1 MNRKMRRAETRN
13 NGKQHRSARR
23 NESGHRPAPIAG
35 ALTRRFA
42 EALHCHQSGRLT
54 KAIAFYDQILSL
66 NPHLAAAHCNR
77 GAALVGLGRFA
88 DAEAAYR
95 RAIALNPRFV
105 DAYNNLGI
113 ALCELGRLDEAES
126 AFRFA
131 IALKPDLPQ
140 SHSNLGIAL
149 KCSGRFEEAEAAH
162 HKAIALDPDSPDL
175 YSNLGEVLH
184 CLGRLNDAEQVLRH
198 ATSLQPKIADTFA
211 RLANTL
217 REQGRIAEAE
227 AACRD
232 ALVLDPNHAAAYSN
246 LGNALADQ
254 GRLTEAEAA
263 YRRAIALKPSFG
275 DAHNNLGAILKQ
287 LGRMEEARRVTQE
300 ALRLPPRDALRYLN
314 LGELRRFT
322 AGDPYLADMEEFARG
337 IASLPV
343 KQQIELHFA
352 LAKAYDDVGRHA
364 DSFRHL
370 QIGNALKRQQIPY
383 DEAAT
388 LALFERIRAVFTP
401 ELIRTFRNAGEPS
414 PVPVFI
420 VGMPR
425 SGTTLIE
432 QIMASHPQVFGAGE
446 LPNFC
451 QAATTIFSAA
461 DCPLPFPDA
470 LLHESGEGLHRL
482 GARYLTEIVPLAP
495 TAARIV
501 NKMPS
506 NFLFA
511 GLIHLALPNARIIH
525 AVRDPLDTCMSC
537 FSKLFANG
545 QYFTYDLA
553 ELGNYYHH
561 YDMLMQQWRSVLPPG
576 RILDVRYEDLVVDLA
591 GQARRIIQYCD
602 LQWDSRCLDFHAT
615 ERPVRTASATQVR
628 QPIYRSAIGRAQ
640 PYARYLEP
648 LLAALTAKDLAESTG
663 RIEPAVSVTFSP
675 NESPARS
682 SPASPAFRYG

>member
-1 MNRKMRRAETRN
+1 MNRRMRRAETRN
-13 NGKQHRSARR
+13 NGRQHRSARR
-23 NESGHRPAPIAG
+23 NESGHRPAPISD
-35 ALTRRFA
+35 ALTRHFA
-42 EALHCHQSGRLT
+42 EALRCHQSGRL
-54 KAIAFYDQILSL
+54 AEAVAFYDQILSL
-66 NPHLAAAHCNR
+66 NPNLAAAHCNR
-77 GAALVGLGRFA
+77 GAALAGLGSFA
-88 DAEAAYR
+88 GAEVAYR
-95 RAIALNPRFV
+95 RAIALNPSFV

-113 ALCELGRLDEAES
+113 ILCELGRLDEAES

-149 KCSGRFEEAEAAH
+149 KCRGRFEEAAAAH
-162 HKAIALDPDSPDL
+162 RKAIALDPEAPDL
-175 YSNLGEVLH
+175 YCNLGDVLH
-184 CLGRLNDAEQVLRH
+184 CLGRLNDAEQILRH
-198 ATSLQPKIADTFA
+198 ATSLQPRIADAFA
-211 RLANTL
+211 RLGNTL
-217 REQGRIAEAE
+217 REQGRIVEAE

-232 ALVLDPNHAAAYSN
+232 ALALDPNHAAAYSN
-246 LGNALADQ
+246 LGNTLADQ
-254 GRLTEAEAA
+254 DRLTEAEAA
-263 YRRAIALKPSFG
+263 YRRAITLKPRFG
-275 DAHNNLGAILKQ
+275 EAHNNLGAILKQ
-287 LGRMEEARRVTQE
+287 LGRIEEARRVTQE
-300 ALRLPPRDALRYLN
+300 ALRLPPPDALRYLN
-314 LGELRRFT
+314 LSELRQFT
-322 AGDPYLADMEEFARG
+322 PGDPYLADMEEYARDV
-337 IASLPV
+337 ASLPV

-352 LAKAYDDVGRHA
+352 LAKAYDDVGRYA

-370 QIGNALKRQQIPY
+370 QIGNTLKRQQIPY

-388 LALFERIRAVFTP
+388 VALFERIRTVFTP
-401 ELIRTFRNAGEPS
+401 ELMGSFGNSGEPS

-432 QIMASHPQVFGAGE
+432 QIMASHPQAFGAGE

-451 QAATTIFSAA
+451 QAVTAIFSAA
-461 DCPLPFPDA
+461 DLPPPFPEA
-470 LLHESGEGLHRL
+470 LLTESGEDLRRL
-482 GARYLTEIVPLAP
+482 GARYLAEIVPLAP

-525 AVRDPLDTCMSC
+525 AVRDPLDTCMSG

-553 ELGNYYHH
+553 ELGRYYHH
-561 YDMLMQQWRSVLPPG
+561 YDAMMQHWRSVLPPG

-591 GQARRIIQYCD
+591 GQARRIVQHCG
-602 LQWDSRCLDFHAT
+602 LEWDSSCLDFHAT

-628 QPIYRSAIGRAQ
+628 RPIYRSAIGRAQ
-640 PYARYLEP
+640 PYAGYLEP
-648 LLAALTAKDLAESTG
+648 LLTALTAKDHPESTG
-663 RIEPAVSVTFSP
+663 RIESAVSVTSLP
-675 NESPARS
+675 IESPARF

>member
-13 NGKQHRSARR
+13 SGKQHRSARP
-23 NESGHRPAPIAG
+23 NESELRPAPISD

-42 EALHCHQSGRLT
+42 EALHRHRSGRLT
-54 KAIAFYDQILSL
+54 EAVAFYDQILSL

-77 GAALVGLGRFA
+77 GAALAGLGRFA
-88 DAEAAYR
+88 DAEVAYH
-95 RAIALNPRFV
+95 RAIALNPSFV

-113 ALCELGRLDEAES
+113 ILCELGRLDEAES

-149 KCSGRFEEAEAAH
+149 KCRGRFKEAAAAH

-175 YSNLGEVLH
+175 YSNLADVLH

-198 ATSLQPKIADTFA
+198 AASLQPKIADIFA
-211 RLANTL
+211 RLGNTL
-217 REQGRIAEAE
+217 REQGRIVEAE

-232 ALVLDPNHAAAYSN
+232 ALALDPNHAAAYSN

-275 DAHNNLGAILKQ
+275 EAYNNLGAILKQ
-287 LGRMEEARRVTQE
+287 LGRMEEARRATEQ
-300 ALRLPPRDALRYLN
+300 ALRLPPPDALRYLN
-314 LGELRRFT
+314 LSELRQFT
-322 AGDPYLADMEEFARG
+322 PGDPYLADMEKFARG

-352 LAKAYDDVGRHA
+352 LAKAYDDVGRYA

-370 QIGNALKRQQIPY
+370 RIGNTLKRQQIPY

-401 ELIRTFRNAGEPS
+401 ELIRTFHNAGEPS

-432 QIMASHPQVFGAGE
+432 QIMASHPQIFGAGE
-446 LPNFC
+446 LPNFR
-451 QAATTIFSAA
+451 QAVTGIFAAA
-461 DCPLPFPDA
+461 DFPPPYPEV
-470 LLHESGEGLHRL
+470 LLSESGEGLRRL
-482 GARYLTEIVPLAP
+482 GARYLAEIVPLAP
-495 TAARIV
+495 AAARIV

-545 QYFTYDLA
+545 QYFAYDLA
-553 ELGNYYHH
+553 ELGRYYHH
-561 YDMLMQQWRSVLPPG
+561 YDEMMQHWRSVLPPG

-591 GQARRIIQYCD
+591 GQARRIVQHCE
-602 LQWDSRCLDFHAT
+602 LEWDRRCIDFHAT

-640 PYARYLEP
+640 PYARCLEP
-648 LLAALTAKDLAESTG
+648 LLKALTAKDHAESTG

-675 NESPARS
+675 NGSRARFSPE
-682 SPASPAFRYG
+682 SPAFRYG